1 MTKIT
6 LSTMPRRVKL
16 AIILGG
22 LLGTFV
28 FAIPFGMIY
37 GDYIVGFG
45 AINWLLLFMGCVV
58 ATIPLHEGMHGLF
71 FRLYGGKV
79 KFGAKLKTPFGPV
92 FWATSDKMFPRRQ
105 FQTIGLAPQILTA
118 VLGLL
123 IILGDFS
130 PMVQMGLIIVAVGN
144 LLGGAF
150 DIYLAVLLRRYPSSV
165 MVRDIQDGLV
175 IWDKELQTDAQ
186 AVEGKLRAFVGRC
199 DE

>member
-6 LSTMPRRVKL
+6 LSTMPRKVKV
-16 AIILGG
+16 AIIL
-22 LLGTFV
+22 LGFLGSFV
-28 FAIPFGMIY
+28 FSVPFGIIY

-45 AINWLLLFMGCVV
+45 MVNWLLLFLGCVV

-79 KFGAKLKTPFGPV
+79 KFGAKLRTPFGPV

-105 FQTIGLAPQILTA
+105 FQTIGLAPQILTV
-118 VLGLL
+118 VLGVL
-123 IILGDFS
+123 ISFGNFP

-150 DIYLAVLLRRYPSSV
+150 DIYLAVLLKGYSSSV
-165 MVRDIQDGLV
+165 MVRDMRDGLEV
-175 IWDKELQTDAQ
+175 CNQ
-186 AVEGKLRAFVGRC
+186 
-199 DE
+199 